1 MSSHSKA
8 SSGGVL
14 SVLAVVV
21 AHNPDEGFEETLES
35 LTRQDYEQLSVVIV
49 DTVGRSTGVPVEATP
64 LSPDNAGSSD
74 MAATEDLDDPSD
86 AGDLKR
92 RVRSVIRE
100 AAIITAPGVSGFS
113 AAVNTVLSTDLH
125 ASFLL
130 LCHDDMVL
138 EPDTVTKLVE
148 QAKQNDASLVGPKL
162 MHKDQPE
169 IIESVGYEVDRFG
182 AKSDMT
188 GSSELDQEQHDS
200 MRDAF
205 AISTAAMLIDKDIFV
220 RIGGCDPAMKYRGYD
235 VDLCWRARMAG
246 ARVIVAGDAKVHH
259 RGRIATSSEAADD
272 HFTFL
277 NAENLRSMLINHG
290 RISLLIF
297 MPLALLISV
306 AEIILA
312 VFTGRIRRVRTVFA
326 DWTWNLTRL
335 TDVLKRRRANARVR
349 QVRQADVAALQYLGS
364 IRLTSFMRQRFDS
377 NNIGK
382 AGGFFSSTGRGL
394 LNCFSIGQARV
405 VWLVWV
411 LIVSAVLFGSRSL
424 IISGVSAVGDFAS
437 FPSSADD
444 LLNSWWSGWSER
456 ETGAPSSNLGGLF
469 WLGALGFLL
478 ELIGGSMGLV
488 RTLWV
493 LTPVFVGLIGIYHMM
508 SRAGSYKAQLGAL
521 IAYSLIPLAPASIAS
536 GSIAGL
542 VAYAVAPWFLGM
554 GFSALGITPFGA
566 DGVVGSKKL
575 KWYGGLLSD
584 VWRLGLCAGIASL
597 FVPSVMGLL
606 IVTAAGLIIGSLQVG
621 RLSGI
626 FRLLVATVASLLFG
640 LSIVFPFTVDMVV
653 AGPDWQLFAD
663 GRDGSAMSVS
673 LSEILTFTVGPNDK
687 GLRVWF
693 LFIPMF
699 LPLLLGRKWR
709 FDQSVRFWMV
719 ALVSWGLAFASQ
731 HGILGVGLPDVHLL
745 IAPAAAA
752 AAGLCGM
759 AVLSVEHDLRMSHFS
774 YRQFLVPIAAAGLV
788 LLAMGTIGI
797 LEDGRWGLVG
807 RDHQTVLRFES
818 EDLSGDYRVLW
829 IGVPEFL
836 GVEGRHLDNGL
847 AWAVTSGGRITIADR
862 SITADPGM
870 ADPIKT
876 TLEGIVAG
884 DTIRGGRCLADF
896 GVRYVVL
903 VHRLAPAPFPS
914 QQKIS
919 PAVSSVWIEAF
930 NSQLDMQQVQGINSA
945 LTLLN
950 NTSWAPS
957 LDLVDVDIGN
967 ANSMDGITF
976 AGPTTSDIAPS
987 VDLRDTSSVATTST
1001 DFAEKDSSCSTAE
1014 LLENADIRLSY
1025 SSPWWRKSSQIF
1037 GVAVLLVLISVRL
1050 RSRMTIRQNQES
1062 SRISQT

>member
-1 MSSHSKA
+1 MSSYSKA
-8 SSGGVL
+8 SSDGVL

-35 LTRQDYEQLSVVIV
+35 LAHQDYEHLSVVVV
-49 DTVGRSTGVPVEATP
+49 DTVGRSTGVPAKATP
-64 LSPDNAGSSD
+64 LYPENAGSSD
-74 MAATEDLDDPSD
+74 MAATEDLDDLSD

-113 AAVNTVLSTDLH
+113 AAANAVLSTDLH

-130 LCHDDMVL
+130 LCHDNMVL
-138 EPDTVTKLVE
+138 ESDTVTKLVK

-162 MHKDQPE
+162 MRKDQPE

-188 GSSELDQEQHDS
+188 GSNELDQEQHDS
-200 MRDAF
+200 VRDAF

-220 RIGGCDPAMKYRGYD
+220 RIGGCDPAMKFRGYD

-259 RGRIATSSEAADD
+259 RGRRIAASSEAADD
-272 HFTFL
+272 HLTFL

-297 MPLALLISV
+297 VPLALLISV

-312 VFTGRIRRVRTVFA
+312 VFTGRIRRVRTVFT
-326 DWTWNLTRL
+326 DWAWNLTRL
-335 TDVLKRRRANARVR
+335 TDVLKRRRANAHVR

-377 NNIGK
+377 NNIEK

-394 LNCFSIGQARV
+394 LNCFSIGRARV

-424 IISGVSAVGDFAS
+424 IISGVSAVGDFSS

-444 LLNSWWSGWSER
+444 LLNSWWSGWSDR

-469 WLGALGFLL
+469 WLGALGFSL

-493 LTPVFVGLIGIYHMM
+493 LAPVFVGLIGIYRMM

-542 VAYAVAPWFLGM
+542 VAYAAAPWFLGM
-554 GFSALGITPFGA
+554 GFSALGITPFGVHGA
-566 DGVVGSKKL
+566 AGSKKL
-575 KWYGGLLSD
+575 KWYKGLSSD
-584 VWRLGLCAGIASL
+584 VWRLGLCTGVASL
-597 FVPSVMGLL
+597 FVPSVMGLS

-621 RLSGI
+621 RLSGV

-640 LSIVFPFTVDMVV
+640 LLIVFPFTVDMVV

-673 LSEILTFTVGPNDK
+673 LSEILSFTVGPSDK

-693 LFIPMF
+693 LCIPMF
-699 LPLLLGRKWR
+699 LPLLLGRNWR

-731 HGILGVGLPDVHLL
+731 HGMLGVGLPDVHLL

-774 YRQFLVPIAAAGLV
+774 YRQVLVPIAAAGLA

-797 LEDGRWGLVG
+797 LEDGRWGLAS

-818 EDLSGDYRVLW
+818 EDLSGGYRVLW
-829 IGVPEFL
+829 IGAPEFL

-847 AWAVTSGGRITIADR
+847 AWAVTSGGRITIVDR

-876 TLEGIVAG
+876 TLEDIVTG
-884 DTIRGGRCLADF
+884 NTIRGGRCLADF

-903 VHRLAPAPFPS
+903 VHRLAPAPFAS

-919 PAVSSVWIEAF
+919 PAISAVWIEAF

-945 LTLLN
+945 LTLLT

-957 LDLVDVDIGN
+957 LD
-967 ANSMDGITF
+967 
-976 AGPTTSDIAPS
+976 
-987 VDLRDTSSVATTST
+987 
-1001 DFAEKDSSCSTAE
+1001 AEEDSSCSTAE
-1014 LLENADIRLSY
+1014 LSENADIRLSY

-1037 GVAVLLVLISVRL
+1037 GVAVLLVLISMRL
-1050 RSRMTIRQNQES
+1050 RSRMTYQRNQES